1 MELVMKRI
9 PIAGQKN
16 LKIKAW
22 RHLLSPGSARTRET
36 GSRSRAE
43 LLPCAMMPA
52 HYGHDGESGSMAR
65 QLTVLVLAAGRG
77 TRMRSA
83 VAKVLHP
90 VLGRPL
96 IAWPLEVAR
105 ALPAAR
111 RGAVVGFQAD
121 AVTKVLP
128 PGFAAVLQRQIWG
141 TGHAVRQ
148 ARRLFAGEGDT
159 VVLSG
164 DTPLLTAATVRR
176 LLAEHRRRRATVS
189 FLTSR
194 PVDPAGYGRVVRDA
208 QGRVQSIVEHDDA
221 DAATRRI
228 VEVNAGVYCFDNRF
242 LDRALG
248 RLRAANRQQEYY
260 LTDVIAAAVRAGL
273 AVVGVPCDDPEEMLG
288 VNDRGQLARVND
300 VLRRRV
306 LERLMRSGVTVVDPA
321 STWVEPGVR
330 IGVDSVLFPG
340 TTLQG
345 ATVVGGGCRI
355 GPHAR
360 VRDSR
365 IAPGSVVADC
375 CVVEE
380 AAIGRGCR
388 VGPFAHLRPGTRLAA
403 GVRIGN
409 FVETKKARLGAGAK
423 ANHLSYLGDA
433 EIGRR
438 VNVGAGTI
446 TCNYDGYAKFTTV
459 IDDDV
464 FIGSDTQLVAPVRIG
479 RGALV
484 AAGTTVTKDVPP
496 GALALSRAPQ
506 KTVAGW
512 AARRRERLGKK

>member
-1 MELVMKRI
+1 
-9 PIAGQKN
+9 
-16 LKIKAW
+16 
-22 RHLLSPGSARTRET
+22 
-36 GSRSRAE
+36 
-43 LLPCAMMPA
+43 
-52 HYGHDGESGSMAR
+52 MAR

-96 IAWPLEVAR
+96 IAWPLAIAR

-111 RGAVVGFQAD
+111 RGVVVGFQAD
-121 AVTKVLP
+121 EVARALP
-128 PGFAAVLQRQIWG
+128 AGFEAVLQRRIWG

-164 DTPLLTAATVRR
+164 DTPLLAAATVRR
-176 LLAEHRRRRATVS
+176 LLAEHRRRRARVS
-189 FLTSR
+189 FLTAR
-194 PVDPAGYGRVVRDA
+194 LADPSGYGRVVRDA
-208 QGRVQSIVEHDDA
+208 GGEVQSVVEHDDA
-221 DAATRRI
+221 DAGTRRI
-228 VEVNAGVYCFDNRF
+228 DEVNAGVYCFENRF

-248 RLRAANRQQEYY
+248 RLRAANRQEEYY

-273 AVVGVPCDDPEEMLG
+273 GVVGVPCDDPEEMLG
-288 VNDRGQLARVND
+288 VNDRLQLARVHD

-306 LERLMRSGVTVVDPA
+306 LDGLMRAGVTVVDPA

-330 IGVDSVLFPG
+330 IGADSVLFPG
-340 TTLQG
+340 TILQG
-345 ATVVGGGCRI
+345 RTAVGAGCRI

-365 IAPGSVVADC
+365 VGPGSVIKDF
-375 CVVEE
+375 CVIEE
-380 AAIGRGCR
+380 AAIGRHCE
-388 VGPFAHLRPGTRLAA
+388 VGPFARLRSGTRLAA
-403 GVRIGN
+403 GVRLGN

-423 ANHLSYLGDA
+423 ASHLSYLGDA

-438 VNVGAGTI
+438 VNIGAGTI
-446 TCNYDGYAKFTTV
+446 TCNYDGFAKHRTV
-459 IDDDV
+459 VGDDV
-464 FIGSDTQLVAPVRIG
+464 FVGSDTQFVAPVRVG
-479 RGALV
+479 KGALV
-484 AAGTTVTKDVPP
+484 AAGTTVTRDVPA
-496 GALALSRAPQ
+496 GALVVSRTPQ

-512 AARRRERLGKK
+512 AARRRERLGKR

>member
-1 MELVMKRI
+1 M
-9 PIAGQKN
+9 
-16 LKIKAW
+16 
-22 RHLLSPGSARTRET
+22 TT
-36 GSRSRAE
+36 
-43 LLPCAMMPA
+43 
-52 HYGHDGESGSMAR
+52 AR

-96 IAWPLEVAR
+96 LAWSLEVAR
-105 ALPAAR
+105 ALPATR
-111 RGAVVGFQAD
+111 RAVIVGFQAE
-121 AVTKVLP
+121 AVTAALP
-128 PGFAAVLQRQIWG
+128 AGFEAVLQQRLWG

-159 VVLSG
+159 VVLCG
-164 DTPLLTAATVRR
+164 DTPLLAAATVRR
-176 LLAEHRRRRATVS
+176 LLTDHRRRRATVS
-189 FLTSR
+189 FLTAR
-194 PVDPAGYGRVVRDA
+194 LADPAGYGRVVRDA
-208 QGRVQSIVEHDDA
+208 QGEVRAIVEDADA
-221 DAATRRI
+221 DAATRRLD
-228 VEVNAGVYCFDNRF
+228 EVNAGVYCFENRF

-260 LTDVIAAAVRAGL
+260 LPDVIAAAVAAGL
-273 AVVGVPCDDPEEMLG
+273 AVVGVPCADPEEMLG
-288 VNDRGQLARVND
+288 VNDRVQLARVHD

-306 LERLMRSGVTVVDPA
+306 LERLMRAGVTVVDPA

-330 IGVDSVLFPG
+330 VGADSVLLPG

-345 ATVVGGGCRI
+345 GTVVGARCRV
-355 GPHAR
+355 GPHTR

-365 IAPGSVVADC
+365 IGSDTVVADC

-380 AAIGRGCR
+380 TAIGPRCR
-388 VGPFAHLRPGTRLAA
+388 VGPFARLRPGTRLGA
-403 GVRIGN
+403 GVHVGN

-423 ANHLSYLGDA
+423 AGHLSYLGDA

-446 TCNYDGYAKFTTV
+446 TCNYDGYAKHETV
-459 IDDDV
+459 IGDDV
-464 FIGSDTQLVAPVRIG
+464 FIGSDTQLVAPVRVG
-479 RGALV
+479 KGALI
-484 AAGTTVTKDVPP
+484 AAGTTVTKDVPG
-496 GALALSRAPQ
+496 GALALSRPPQ

-512 AARRRERLGKK
+512 ADRRRELLGKK

>member
-1 MELVMKRI
+1 
-9 PIAGQKN
+9 
-16 LKIKAW
+16 
-22 RHLLSPGSARTRET
+22 
-36 GSRSRAE
+36 
-43 LLPCAMMPA
+43 
-52 HYGHDGESGSMAR
+52 MAR

-96 IAWPLEVAR
+96 IAWPLAVAR
-105 ALPAAR
+105 ALPASR
-111 RGAVVGFQAD
+111 RGVVVGHQAE
-121 AVTKVLP
+121 AVSKVLP
-128 PGFAAVLQRQIWG
+128 VGFEVVLQRQTLG

-176 LLAEHRRRRATVS
+176 LLAGHRRRRATVS
-189 FLTSR
+189 FLTAR
-194 PVDPAGYGRVVRDA
+194 LADPSGYGRVVRDA
-208 QGRVQSIVEHDDA
+208 RGEVRAIVEHDDA

-228 VEVNAGVYCFDNRF
+228 DEVNAGVYCFDNRF
-242 LDRALG
+242 LGRALG
-248 RLRAANRQQEYY
+248 RLRAANRQEEFY
-260 LTDVIAAAVRAGL
+260 LTDIIAAAVGSGL

-288 VNDRGQLARVND
+288 VNDRLQLARVHD

-306 LERLMRSGVTVVDPA
+306 LERLMRAGVTVVDPG

-330 IGVDSVLFPG
+330 VGADSVLFPG
-340 TTLQG
+340 ATLQG
-345 ATVVGGGCRI
+345 GTVVGAGCHI
-355 GPHAR
+355 GPHTR

-365 IAPGSVVADC
+365 IAPGSVITDC
-375 CVVEE
+375 CVIEE
-380 AAIGRGCR
+380 AAIGPRCH

-403 GVRIGN
+403 GVRVGN

-423 ANHLSYLGDA
+423 ASHLSYLGDA
-433 EIGRR
+433 RIGRR

-446 TCNYDGYAKFTTV
+446 TCNYDGYSKFKTV
-459 IDDDV
+459 IGDDV
-464 FIGSDTQLVAPVRIG
+464 FIGSDTQLVAPVRVG

-484 AAGTTVTKDVPP
+484 AAGTTVTKDVPA
-496 GALALSRAPQ
+496 GALVVSRTPQ

-512 AARRRERLGKK
+512 AARRRERLGKR

>member
-1 MELVMKRI
+1 M
-9 PIAGQKN
+9 
-16 LKIKAW
+16 
-22 RHLLSPGSARTRET
+22 
-36 GSRSRAE
+36 
-43 LLPCAMMPA
+43 
-52 HYGHDGESGSMAR
+52 MAR

-96 IAWPLEVAR
+96 IAWPLAVAR
-105 ALPAAR
+105 ALPASR
-111 RGAVVGFQAD
+111 RGVVVGHQAE
-121 AVTKVLP
+121 AVSKVLP
-128 PGFAAVLQRQIWG
+128 VGFEVVLQRQTLG

-176 LLAEHRRRRATVS
+176 LLAGHRRRRATVS
-189 FLTSR
+189 FLTAR
-194 PVDPAGYGRVVRDA
+194 LADPSGYGRVVRDA
-208 QGRVQSIVEHDDA
+208 RGEVRAIVEHDDA
-221 DAATRRI
+221 DAAPRRI
-228 VEVNAGVYCFDNRF
+228 DEVNAGVYCFDNRF
-242 LDRALG
+242 LGRALG
-248 RLRAANRQQEYY
+248 RLRAANRQEEFY
-260 LTDVIAAAVRAGL
+260 LTDIIAAAVGSSL

-288 VNDRGQLARVND
+288 VNDRLQLARVHD

-306 LERLMRSGVTVVDPA
+306 LERLMRAGVTVVDPG

-330 IGVDSVLFPG
+330 VGADSVLFPG
-340 TTLQG
+340 ATLQG
-345 ATVVGGGCRI
+345 GTVVGAGCHI
-355 GPHAR
+355 GPHTR

-365 IAPGSVVADC
+365 IAPGSVITDC
-375 CVVEE
+375 CVIEE
-380 AAIGRGCR
+380 AAIGLRCH

-403 GVRIGN
+403 GVRVGN

-423 ANHLSYLGDA
+423 ASHLSYLGDA
-433 EIGRR
+433 RIGRR

-446 TCNYDGYAKFTTV
+446 TCNYDGYSKFKTV
-459 IDDDV
+459 IGDDV
-464 FIGSDTQLVAPVRIG
+464 FIGSDTQLVAPVRVG

-484 AAGTTVTKDVPP
+484 AAGTTVTKDVPA
-496 GALALSRAPQ
+496 GALVVSRTPQ

-512 AARRRERLGKK
+512 AARRRERLGKR